1 MKRVAIVATC
11 VLLLTSA
18 AWAEAYVGAS
28 LGQADTGLSGDDTG
42 WKIVGGYAFMEF
54 LGVEGSYRNLGG
66 ADQTIG
72 TTQIGLDVSSMD
84 IFGVGRYSI
93 GDKFDVF
100 GKAGFAFLDFDA
112 SITDPL
118 LGTISTSTT
127 ETEFALGVGVS
138 YRISEKIDLRAEYET
153 FDIDMISVGG
163 VFKF

>member
-28 LGQADTGLSGDDTG
+28 LGQADAGLGDDTG

-54 LGVEGSYRNLGG
+54 LGVEGSYRNLGST
-66 ADQTIG
+66 DQTVG

-100 GKAGFAFLDFDA
+100 GKAGVAFLDLEA

-118 LGTISTSTT
+118 LGTISTSTS

>member
-1 MKRVAIVATC
+1 MRKLTIAVA
-11 VLLLTSA
+11 LLLFLTPA
-18 AWAEAYVGAS
+18 AWADAYVGAS

-42 WKIVGGYAFMEF
+42 WKIVGGYKFMEF
-54 LGVEGSYRNLGG
+54 LGVEGSYRNLGS

-118 LGTISTSTT
+118 LGTISTSTS
-127 ETEFALGVGVS
+127 ETELALGIGVS
-138 YRISEKIDLRAEYET
+138 YRIAEKIDFRAEYET

>member
-1 MKRVAIVATC
+1 MRKLTIAVA
-11 VLLLTSA
+11 LLLFLTPA
-18 AWAEAYVGAS
+18 AWADAYVGAS
-28 LGQADTGLSGDDTG
+28 LGQADIGLSGDDTG
-42 WKIVGGYAFMEF
+42 WKILGGYSFMEF
-54 LGVEGSYRNLGG
+54 LSVEGSYRDLGST
-66 ADQTIG
+66 DQTIG
-72 TTQIGLDVSSMD
+72 TTQLGLDVSSMD
-84 IFGVGRYSI
+84 VFGVGHYSI

-100 GKAGFAFLDFDA
+100 GKAGVAFLDLEA

-118 LGTISTSTT
+118 LGTISTSTS